1 VAPALQDLAYRK
13 KDGAL
18 ELELLRY
25 RLLQLLPS
33 SIPTSIPTGMPTG
46 MPNPGNINK

>member
-1 VAPALQDLAYRK
+1 VAPALQNLAYRK

-25 RLLQLLPS
+25 RLLQLFPS
-33 SIPTSIPTGMPTG
+33 SMPTG